1 MTTLTSRPDVV
12 SDDRRTAMLEQLA
25 LVQAEVDKALAGGG
39 EKYTQRHLARGKL
52 LPRQRI
58 ELLVDRDAPFLELM
72 PVAAYGSSFPVCA
85 SLVVGICR
93 VHGVD

>member
-1 MTTLTSRPDVV
+1 MTTLTSRPDAV

-25 LVQAEVDKALAGGG
+25 LVQAEVDKALGGGG
-39 EKYTQRHLARGKL
+39 EKYVQRHLARGKL

-72 PVAAYGSSFPVCA
+72 PVAAHGSSFPVGA
-85 SLVVGICR
+85 SLVTG
-93 VHGVD
+93 